1 MNASRAAWIND
12 ELAIFQE
19 SVRRACAREFAPQL
33 DRWIAQGHIDRSAW
47 RKAAELSLLCLSI
60 PETYGGLGGT
70 FAHDA
75 ILTEELETCG
85 VGNAFGL
92 TLHNIVIAH
101 YILKFGTEQQKLNW
115 LPRMASGE
123 LITGIAMT
131 EPGGGSDLRAMTTRA
146 VRTNSGFRINGQKT
160 FISHGQIGDLFLVA
174 CKTGGGSDANAISL
188 IAVSANTPGFRRG
201 KKLEKLGQAIADTSE
216 LFFDDVEVPFEH
228 LLGETEGLG
237 FHQMMNQLPRE
248 RLYLGV
254 SALAASE
261 RALKLTLEH
270 VKQRKAFGKRVF
282 DFQNTRFRLAERATE
297 IRVMRSFIND
307 CIQLELEGR
316 LDTATASM
324 AKWWCTEKQCEII
337 DECLQFFGGY
347 GYMMEYPIARMYAD
361 ARVQKIYGGTNEI
374 MKHLIAQSL

>member
-1 MNASRAAWIND
+1 MSMQPAWMTDELAMFQDSVRRSLARDFVPKLDGWIERGSVDRAAWK
-12 ELAIFQE
+12 
-19 SVRRACAREFAPQL
+19 
-33 DRWIAQGHIDRSAW
+33 
-47 RKAAELSLLCLSI
+47 KAGDLSLLCLSI
-60 PETYGGLGGT
+60 PEAWGGLGGT
-70 FAHDA
+70 FAHEA

-85 VGNAFGL
+85 IGNAFGL

-101 YILKFGTEQQKLNW
+101 YFLRYGTPEQKQRW
-115 LPRMASGE
+115 LPPMASGD

-131 EPGGGSDLRAMTTRA
+131 EPGGGSDLRSMRTRA
-146 VRTNSGFRINGQKT
+146 VRTNGGYRINGQKT

-174 CKTGGGSDANAISL
+174 CKTGSGGDAKSISL
-188 IAVSANTPGFRRG
+188 IAVPADTPGFRRG
-201 KKLEKLGQAIADTSE
+201 RNLEKLGQSIADTSE
-216 LFFDDVEVPFEH
+216 LFFDDVEVPFEN
-228 LLGETEGLG
+228 LLGQQEGQG
-237 FHQMMNQLPRE
+237 FYQLMNQLPRE

-261 RALKLTLEH
+261 RAIRLCLDH
-270 VKQRKAFGKRVF
+270 VKQRQAFGKRIF
-282 DFQNTRFRLAERATE
+282 DFQNTQFRLAERATE
-297 IRVMRSFIND
+297 VRVMRSFVND
-307 CIQLELEGR
+307 CIQLELQGQ

-347 GYMMEYPIARMYAD
+347 GYMKEYPIARMYAD

>member
-33 DRWIAQGHIDRSAW
+33 DHWIAQGHIDRSAW

-75 ILTEELETCG
+75 ILTEELENCG

-131 EPGGGSDLRAMTTRA
+131 EPSGGSDLRAMTTRA
-146 VRTNSGFRINGQKT
+146 DRTNSGFRINGQKT

-174 CKTGGGSDANAISL
+174 CKTGGGSDPNAISL
-188 IAVSANTPGFRRG
+188 FAVSANAPGFRRG

-228 LLGETEGLG
+228 LLGEKEGLG

-254 SALAASE
+254 SALAVSE
-261 RALKLTLEH
+261 RALKLTLEY
-270 VKQRKAFGKRVF
+270 VKQRKTFGKRVF